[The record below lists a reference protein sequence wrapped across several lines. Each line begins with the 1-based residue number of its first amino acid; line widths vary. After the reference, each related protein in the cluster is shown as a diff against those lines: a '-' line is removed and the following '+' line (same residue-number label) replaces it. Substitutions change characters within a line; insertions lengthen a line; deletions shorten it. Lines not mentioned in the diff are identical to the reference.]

1 MPDKTRLE
9 DASIVWQRDVF
20 DFSDPQRHADELLET
35 KTGFRLALEA
45 AKIGLWRWNLLT
57 NILHWSDEAF
67 SMLGYTPGTFELDFN
82 RFRALMH
89 PDDAPAALAQIDR
102 AQRDDTRIKAQF
114 RLKNSEGHWVWIE
127 CRGRVVSYDDQRR
140 PSLIMGTY
148 ANISSVVEARQALEQ
163 AKADAEKANQDKS
176 VFMAHLS
183 HEVRTS
189 LAGIAGL
196 SQLGLEDH
204 DPALM
209 HDRLRKVNQSARHL
223 LELLN
228 DVLDFSK
235 IEAQRLTLELRRFA
249 LSEIISSVSNL
260 FQPLAQEKGLEF
272 SVHVHG
278 LGSNL
283 YEGDDLRLRQ
293 VLQNLLGNAL
303 KFTSHGSVT
312 LDVVNEKTA
321 GQLDWL
327 RFSVQDT
334 GIGITEAQRGRL
346 FKAFSQADNSI
357 GRKYGG
363 TGLGLIISQRLV
375 HAMGGTGIELESQ
388 PGLGTTFSFLLPL
401 TRAVPGPQAL
411 NSTDSTHESEGQDTL
426 NGVPRS
432 FLQDDSPVS
441 ASDFLNVD
449 EGLRRLMGDKALYRK
464 LLGQFQQQLAG
475 PYAQMAITLKQLN
488 EQSTPGDFALAQ
500 SLVHS
505 LKGLAGN
512 LAQHRLAEVAATLD
526 AVLKKCQRPT
536 PELVA
541 RYEYLC
547 EQYGVQIAH
556 YLAEDNAPSLWEA
569 PLQESVDL
577 NLVRKRLVRVSAAI
591 SANQFI
597 PDDELAEIAKVLPL
611 TVRQQYWRP
620 VEQALDALD
629 FDTASQAMVSLRYA
643 LEEH

>member
-20 DFSDPQRHADELLET
+20 DVSDPKRHADELLET

-57 NILHWSDEAF
+57 NILHWSDETF
-67 SMLGYTPGTFELDFN
+67 SMLGYKPDTFELDFN

-89 PDDAPAALAQIDR
+89 PDDAPEALAHIDR

-114 RLKNSEGHWVWIE
+114 RLKNSEGHWVWVE
-127 CRGRVVSYDDQRR
+127 CRGRVVGYDDQRR
-140 PSLIMGTY
+140 PSLNMGTY

-196 SQLGLEDH
+196 AQLGLEDN
-204 DPALM
+204 DPVLM
-209 HDRLRKVNQSARHL
+209 QDRLRKVNQSARHL

-235 IEAQRLTLELRRFA
+235 IEAQRLTIELRRFA
-249 LSEIISSVSNL
+249 LSDIISSVANL

-272 SVHVHG
+272 SINTHG
-278 LGSNL
+278 LDANV
-283 YEGDDLRLRQ
+283 YQGDDLRLRQ

-303 KFTSHGSVT
+303 KFTSQGSVT
-312 LDVVNEKTA
+312 LDVVHEKTA
-321 GQLDWL
+321 DQLDWL

-334 GIGITEAQRGRL
+334 GIGVTEAQRGRL

-375 HAMGGTGIELESQ
+375 HVMGGTGIEVESQ
-388 PGLGTTFSFLLPL
+388 PGLGSTFSFLLPL
-401 TRAVPGPQAL
+401 TCAVPRTLAP
-411 NSTDSTHESEGQDTL
+411 NSTEPAIESEGQDAS
-426 NGVPRS
+426 NFVQRS
-432 FLQDDSPVS
+432 FLQSDSPVS

-449 EGLRRLMGDKALYRK
+449 EGLRRLMGDKGLYRK

-475 PYAQMAITLKQLN
+475 PYAQLVITLKQLD

-500 SLVHS
+500 SLAHS

-512 LAQHRLAEVAATLD
+512 LAQHGLAEVAAALD

-541 RYEYLC
+541 RYEHLC
-547 EQYGVQIAH
+547 EQYGVHIAH

-597 PDDELAEIAKVLPL
+597 PDDELAEVAKVLPL
-611 TVRQQYWRP
+611 AVRQQYWRP

-629 FDTASQAMVSLRYA
+629 FDTASQAMVSLRNA
-643 LEEH
+643 LEGH